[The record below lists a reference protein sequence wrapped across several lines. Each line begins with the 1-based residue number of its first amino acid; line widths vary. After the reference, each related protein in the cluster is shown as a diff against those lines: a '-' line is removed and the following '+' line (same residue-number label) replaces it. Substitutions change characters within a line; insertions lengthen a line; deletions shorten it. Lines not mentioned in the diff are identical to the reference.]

1 MRDDEPKTPWGLA
14 LAVTLAFLA
23 LVAVANVVS
32 GGPPESAAGTR
43 GALAHAIFLGGAVA
57 LVGVAAPLWLGA
69 RGRLALPLWPTPRT
83 GDNAAAVL
91 VVVFLFARAEMLV
104 AIVAEGRPL
113 GAAVATFLGSA
124 AVHLAAVTATL
135 GVLLPALKGR
145 MPAAPAAV
153 LAALAWTAYHLAQ
166 FNFYPAGHHPAQLFV
181 IGVFGLGYALYY
193 FWSRSLLLTFV
204 LQHLVATTTFVYA
217 GDYAFG
223 RGGAFFVLSLAIVVV
238 ALAAAVTGRRRY
250 AAERFTYF

>member
-1 MRDDEPKTPWGLA
+1 MRDEESKPPWAPAVG
-14 LAVTLAFLA
+14 VTLAFLA

-32 GGPPESAAGTR
+32 GAAPASAGTIR
-43 GALAHAIFLGGAVA
+43 GALAGVIFFGGAVA

-69 RGRLALPLWPTPRT
+69 RGRVALPLWPTRRM

-104 AIVAEGRPL
+104 AIVAEGRPA
-113 GAAVATFLGSA
+113 GAALATFLGAA

-135 GVLLPALKGR
+135 GVLLPALKSR

-153 LAALAWTAYHLAQ
+153 LAALAWTAYHLLQFHFFPAAQ
-166 FNFYPAGHHPAQLFV
+166 SPGQLFV

-223 RGGAFFVLSLAIVVV
+223 RANAFFFLSLAVV
-238 ALAAAVTGRRRY
+238 AAALVAAVVMRRRY

>member
-1 MRDDEPKTPWGLA
+1 MIDEEQKPPWAPALGL
-14 LAVTLAFLA
+14 TLAFLA
-23 LVAVANVVS
+23 LVAVANVVTDE
-32 GGPPESAAGTR
+32 PPAAAGGIR
-43 GALAHAIFLGGAVA
+43 GTLAGLIFYGGAVA

-69 RGRLALPLWPTPRT
+69 RGRVALPLWTTRRM

-91 VVVFLFARAEMLV
+91 VVVFLFARVEMLV
-104 AIVAEGRPL
+104 AIVAEGRPA
-113 GAAVATFLGSA
+113 GAVLATFLGPA

-135 GVLLPALKGR
+135 GVLLPALKSR

-153 LAALAWTAYHLAQ
+153 LAALAWTAYHFLQ
-166 FNFYPAGHHPAQLFV
+166 FPAGQSPGQLFV

-217 GDYAFG
+217 EDYTFG
-223 RGGAFFVLSLAIVVV
+223 RLDAFFCLSLAIV
-238 ALAAAVTGRRRY
+238 AAALIAAVVLRRRY